1 MEIIHK
7 SQIVRLKMRRLHS
20 TVVYPHL
27 WRVIVICS
35 APSVAARPSS
45 IENGLVEDDS
55 KHIAREWNREI
66 EAEMRRLATKQ
77 DDGPWK
83 IIVWVLLEAVW
94 LAALVV
100 VLGVFTRLH

>member
-1 MEIIHK
+1 M
-7 SQIVRLKMRRLHS
+7 
-20 TVVYPHL
+20 
-27 WRVIVICS
+27 
-35 APSVAARPSS
+35 
-45 IENGLVEDDS
+45 EDDS
-55 KHIAREWNREI
+55 KHIVREWNREI

>member
-1 MEIIHK
+1 M
-7 SQIVRLKMRRLHS
+7 
-20 TVVYPHL
+20 
-27 WRVIVICS
+27 C
-35 APSVAARPSS
+35 
-45 IENGLVEDDS
+45 
-55 KHIAREWNREI
+55 
-66 EAEMRRLATKQ
+66 RLATKQ

>member
-1 MEIIHK
+1 
-7 SQIVRLKMRRLHS
+7 
-20 TVVYPHL
+20 
-27 WRVIVICS
+27 
-35 APSVAARPSS
+35 
-45 IENGLVEDDS
+45 VEDDS
-55 KHIAREWNREI
+55 KHIDREWNREI